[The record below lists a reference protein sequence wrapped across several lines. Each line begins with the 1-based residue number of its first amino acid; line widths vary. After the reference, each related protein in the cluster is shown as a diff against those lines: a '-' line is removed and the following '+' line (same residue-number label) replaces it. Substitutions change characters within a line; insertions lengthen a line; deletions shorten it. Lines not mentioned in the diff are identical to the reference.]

1 MSRYYEKVKPQ
12 SFSKFDKQFKYNELT
27 KLLEELDDDLD
38 VDEFVQSSADTA
50 LSAVLD
56 RFLPDYN
63 VSRETFDLSSFPT
76 DENGCVDMSIVQ
88 SDLDE
93 LIDMS
98 AVLDEIKGVYGM
110 PDNFTVKDI
119 YDVLN
124 KKLGG
129 LKNENQEKKETKQEV
144 EQEDVQKTGSE
155 SSQA

>member
-1 MSRYYEKVKPQ
+1 MSKYYEKVKPQ
-12 SFSKFDKQFKYNELT
+12 SFEKFDKQFKYNELS

-56 RFLPDYN
+56 RFLPEYN
-63 VSRETFDLSSFPT
+63 VSRETFDLTGFPT
-76 DENGCVDMSIVQ
+76 DENGCVDMSAVQ

-93 LIDMS
+93 LIEMS
-98 AVLDEIKGVYGM
+98 AVLDEIKGVYSM

-119 YDVLN
+119 YEVLN
-124 KKLGG
+124 KKIGG
-129 LKNENQEKKETKQEV
+129 LKNENQEKEEIV
-144 EQEDVQKTGSE
+144 EKTEQADVRSSGEE